1 MQADRRAE
9 GGASRDSDD
18 DLIILEPT
26 STTPTK
32 EPRRPATTRN
42 GASTRG
48 PTPSIRSYRASTSA
62 SSFSRPPRGSEGFSS
77 SPALITDTFSATP
90 SKRLRREKSPA
101 PAKTSLPV
109 GVPRPSTASSSR
121 LSTRSSRV
129 PPTSR
134 PLGSTQTRSPAS
146 TQESLLLISEEP
158 PRKREKKRSTTPSPS
173 PPPAPAPSRKRK
185 ESLLQPRPATPPR
198 QRSVGPSI
206 SPATVR
212 PPRTQTALRPL
223 PVPPPAA
230 FALPGL
236 PLNQKVSRS
245 ARSTRHTASTLPAAI
260 FETDFAALDPSSRY
274 NLQHSVLFR
283 LEHLREGPLTV
294 EQGAKKGYGA
304 LKGAAGGKAGAKPP
318 TGVPSWAKTVDGKE
332 WQEDLIRRLSSR
344 LLGSS
349 STSVDNPLTPL
360 VYAADVQALRRVLLG
375 QAGGTECYLLGKEF
389 PCKTVIVVGWVTHQ
403 EYQEKEGGW
412 IYVVDDGT
420 ANLTVKCPAPAPDPF
435 GTYSAPLSPARL
447 IPHIRN
453 DASTSNS
460 KMASTAYVKRKYGDL
475 EERAEEKSAKTVIP
489 LGALVKVTGMVEDS
503 KFTWDDEKRVVASR
517 MDMLPDINAL
527 PAHLLLV
534 SRLHRDVYSHGLDLQ
549 ARLAAIERAEA
560 EERQREWEEG
570 NTLSSSAGSDWGGG
584 ASTAGSPDK
593 LQYRPTRPSKLEPED
608 LTLSNFMVY
617 IRHHLLRH
625 FVRAFANEGDASPST
640 PLSRTRSASFPT
652 SSPPRSGPV
661 EYSLPFTI
669 ADLAAN
675 RHLALFATR
684 LVQERAKL
692 AEQKQLEKTRLRQT
706 AVSLASAVVGTAAPK
721 PPRSWVASG
730 PMGGRK
736 GGWRNGGRG
745 AASLLLPPPMAS
757 ASSSRSR
764 GGETQE
770 ERRARRQKEREAKL
784 EDAGPL
790 KGEALE
796 KEVVKVWREAI
807 RTMRANGMIVEF
819 VEGPEDDED
828 DEKADFELSFIDR
841 KASRNA
847 LDDLPDLPSRR
858 SFSRTSPPTQ
868 QRSASTVSACPWG
881 DVKLEMSSPK
891 LLPETPRASKRVK
904 REEPSSPAVACP
916 WGDVKLE
923 GIDGDDSVFKTPQP
937 DSVFKT
943 PQPKR
948 IKQSLSPPVKVE
960 SPSSPAWNLPPSFQR
975 SSPTSRARRSPS
987 AASDASFA
995 TTGSLSDEA
1004 RPQSFQLVTVA
1015 SLCPLVL
1022 DLLSAAYAS
1031 NVSSPSVTEEDLRQR
1046 MYQDDRWARVA
1057 LYSEAVSAALSR
1069 LATQGQ
1075 VERHGQGWRP
1085 VRRW

>member
-1 MQADRRAE
+1 
-9 GGASRDSDD
+9 
-18 DLIILEPT
+18 
-26 STTPTK
+26 
-32 EPRRPATTRN
+32 
-42 GASTRG
+42 
-48 PTPSIRSYRASTSA
+48 
-62 SSFSRPPRGSEGFSS
+62 
-77 SPALITDTFSATP
+77 
-90 SKRLRREKSPA
+90 
-101 PAKTSLPV
+101 
-109 GVPRPSTASSSR
+109 
-121 LSTRSSRV
+121 
-129 PPTSR
+129 
-134 PLGSTQTRSPAS
+134 
-146 TQESLLLISEEP
+146 
-158 PRKREKKRSTTPSPS
+158 
-173 PPPAPAPSRKRK
+173 
-185 ESLLQPRPATPPR
+185 
-198 QRSVGPSI
+198 
-206 SPATVR
+206 
-212 PPRTQTALRPL
+212 
-223 PVPPPAA
+223 
-230 FALPGL
+230 
-236 PLNQKVSRS
+236 
-245 ARSTRHTASTLPAAI
+245 
-260 FETDFAALDPSSRY
+260 
-274 NLQHSVLFR
+274 
-283 LEHLREGPLTV
+283 
-294 EQGAKKGYGA
+294 
-304 LKGAAGGKAGAKPP
+304 
-318 TGVPSWAKTVDGKE
+318 
-332 WQEDLIRRLSSR
+332 
-344 LLGSS
+344 
-349 STSVDNPLTPL
+349 
-360 VYAADVQALRRVLLG
+360 
-375 QAGGTECYLLGKEF
+375 
-389 PCKTVIVVGWVTHQ
+389 
-403 EYQEKEGGW
+403 
-412 IYVVDDGT
+412 
-420 ANLTVKCPAPAPDPF
+420 
-435 GTYSAPLSPARL
+435 
-447 IPHIRN
+447 
-453 DASTSNS
+453 
-460 KMASTAYVKRKYGDL
+460 MASTAYVKRKYGDL

-517 MDMLPDINAL
+517 MGAGVPREY
-527 PAHLLLV
+527 PPFLLTPPITQTCFPISTP
-534 SRLHRDVYSHGLDLQ
+534 SRH
-549 ARLAAIERAEA
+549 
-560 EERQREWEEG
+560 
-570 NTLSSSAGSDWGGG
+570 TSSSSLAFIAMSILTVSTFKPVLPPSSAPKQKSGRGSGRKATRSAVRRAVTG
-584 ASTAGSPDK
+584 AAVRVQLAVPTSWCVGLRSASDHRPH
-593 LQYRPTRPSKLEPED
+593 LVPLQQYRPTRPSKLEPED

>member
-109 GVPRPSTASSSR
+109 GVPRRPSTASSSR
-121 LSTRSSRV
+121 LSTRFVPRTADESSARVNTNPLPRFDSRV
-129 PPTSR
+129 TPLNLRRTPEETGEEAVDHSLTLTAARSR
-134 PLGSTQTRSPAS
+134 T
-146 TQESLLLISEEP
+146 ISEAE
-158 PRKREKKRSTTPSPS
+158 RVASS
-173 PPPAPAPSRKRK
+173 APSRYAAPSTIRR
-185 ESLLQPRPATPPR
+185 SVDLARDSPTSSNADRFAPLASPAARRLCPPRP
-198 QRSVGPSI
+198 S
-206 SPATVR
+206 
-212 PPRTQTALRPL
+212 TQP
-223 PVPPPAA
+223 
-230 FALPGL
+230 
-236 PLNQKVSRS
+236 K
-245 ARSTRHTASTLPAAI
+245 AI

-403 EYQEKEGGW
+403 EYQETEGGW

>member
-1 MQADRRAE
+1 MQASRRA
-9 GGASRDSDD
+9 GGRVSRDSDD
-18 DLIILEPT
+18 DDLIILDPT

-32 EPRRPATTRN
+32 EPRRPLSTRN
-42 GASTRG
+42 DASTRRC
-48 PTPSIRSYRASTSA
+48 TPSIRSTRASTLA
-62 SSFSRPPRGSEGFSS
+62 SSSSRPPRGSEGFSS
-77 SPALITDTFSATP
+77 SPALITDTFSANP
-90 SKRLRREKSPA
+90 SKRLRREKGAA
-101 PAKTSLPV
+101 PMRPSLPV
-109 GVPRPSTASSSR
+109 GVPRPSTTSSSR
-121 LSTRSSRV
+121 LSDRSSRV
-129 PPTSR
+129 PPPSR
-134 PLGSTQTRSPAS
+134 PLRTTQTRSPAS
-146 TQESLLLISEEP
+146 SQDSLLLISEEP

-173 PPPAPAPSRKRK
+173 PPPAPTSRQS
-185 ESLLQPRPATPPR
+185 SLKPNLKKRPATPPN
-198 QRSVGPSI
+198 QRSGSPSI

-212 PPRTQTALRPL
+212 PPRRQTALRPL
-223 PVPPPAA
+223 PVPPPSA

-236 PLNQKVSRS
+236 PFEQKASRS
-245 ARSTRHTASTLPAAI
+245 AQSTRRTASTLPAAI

-304 LKGAAGGKAGAKPP
+304 LKGAGGGKVKAKPP
-318 TGVPSWAKTVDGKE
+318 TEVPSWAKTADGRE

-349 STSVDNPLTPL
+349 ATSFDDSLTPL
-360 VYAADVQALRRVLLG
+360 VYAADVQALRKLLLG
-375 QAGGTECYLLGKEF
+375 QAGGTECYLLGNEF
-389 PCKTVIVVGWVTHQ
+389 PCKTVIVVGWVTHR

-420 ANLTVKCPAPAPDPF
+420 VNLTVKCPAPAPDPF
-435 GTYSAPLSPARL
+435 GTNSAPLSPARL
-447 IPHIRN
+447 IPHFRK
-453 DASTSNS
+453 DTSTSNS
-460 KMASTAYVKRKYGDL
+460 KMASMDHVKRKYGDL
-475 EERAEEKSAKTVIP
+475 EDRADQKSAKTVIP

-503 KFTWDDEKRVVASR
+503 KFTWDDERRIVASR
-517 MDMLPDINAL
+517 IDMLPDINSL

-534 SRLHRDVYSHGLDLQ
+534 SRLHRDVYSQNLDLQ

-593 LQYRPTRPSKLEPED
+593 LYRPTRPSKLEPED

-625 FVRAFANEGDASPST
+625 FVRAVASADESPPST
-640 PLSRTRSASFPT
+640 PLASGRSFPT
-652 SSPPRSGPV
+652 SSPPHPGTV

-692 AEQKQLEKTRLRQT
+692 AEQKQLEKARLRQT
-706 AVSLASAVVGTAAPK
+706 AGSLASAAGGTAAPK
-721 PPRSWVASG
+721 TTRSWVASG

-736 GGWRNGGRG
+736 SGRETGGRG

-784 EDAGPL
+784 QDAGPL
-790 KGEALE
+790 KDEALE
-796 KEVVKVWREAI
+796 KEVAKVWREAI

-828 DEKADFELSFIDR
+828 DEKDDLELSFIDR
-841 KASRNA
+841 KESRNA
-847 LDDLPDLPSRR
+847 LNDLPDLPSRQ
-858 SFSRTSPPTQ
+858 SSRTSPPKEQ
-868 QRSASTVSACPWG
+868 HRAAAVSACPWG

-891 LLPETPRASKRVK
+891 LSPETPRAPKRVK

-923 GIDGDDSVFKTPQP
+923 GIDVDDSVFKTPQP
-937 DSVFKT
+937 E
-943 PQPKR
+943 R
-948 IKQSLSPPVKVE
+948 IKQSMSPPVKVE

-975 SSPTSRARRSPS
+975 SSPTSRAHRSPS
-987 AASDASFA
+987 AASDASFV
-995 TTGSLSDEA
+995 TTGSLSDGA

-1022 DLLSAAYAS
+1022 DLLSTAYAS
-1031 NVSSPSVTEEDLRQR
+1031 NVSSPSVTEADLRQR

-1057 LYSEAVSAALSR
+1057 LYSEAVTAALSR
-1069 LATQGQ
+1069 LATEGQ
-1075 VERHGQGWRP
+1075 VQRHGQGWRP